1 MSLWSVSDHG
11 RAIVATIDGGGINS
25 LDEEALTGLA
35 ALLDQV
41 AGDDGVRALVLTGAG
56 STFCLGL
63 DIDLLGRA
71 FADHDYFLD
80 VLVRYHALLRRLE
93 LLPVPVVAAVNGTT
107 RAGGFE
113 LLLACD
119 LAIVADEARVADHH
133 MHFGILPGGG
143 ASARLP
149 RRIGTQQAR
158 ELLLTGRWLTGPEVA
173 DYGLA
178 LRSVPGDQ
186 LREAT
191 LDLVAGLVDKPRAS
205 LGRLK
210 QLLDDQDGLSL
221 EDACRIEREHFRRFL
236 EEEPLADDGYRAFVE
251 QRAPAW
257 QAE

>member
-71 FADHDYFLD
+71 F
-80 VLVRYHALLRRLE
+80 
-93 LLPVPVVAAVNGTT
+93 
-107 RAGGFE
+107 
-113 LLLACD
+113 
-119 LAIVADEARVADHH
+119 ADHH